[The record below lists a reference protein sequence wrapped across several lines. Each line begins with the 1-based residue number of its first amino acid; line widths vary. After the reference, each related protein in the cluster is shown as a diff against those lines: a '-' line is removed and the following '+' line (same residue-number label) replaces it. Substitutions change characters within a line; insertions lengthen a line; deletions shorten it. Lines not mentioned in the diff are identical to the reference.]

1 MVVRTGGHPD
11 RMVFTS
17 HVFLFYFLP
26 LVLAVYYVLPFR
38 ARTALIALSS
48 YLFYGWANP
57 IWAFIMFF
65 GSSVDYFC
73 GLALVK
79 MSGLPDRDGLPPI
92 IDRTLPRT
100 RAMKVVLGISII
112 TNLGLLAAFKY
123 TGFVAENLNAL
134 SRLLGLGDGAVPVLH
149 LVLPVGISFYTFK
162 AMSYAIDVYRGDA
175 RPMRRFVDYLCFE
188 AFFPDLVAGPII
200 RYAAIEEQMRVRQ
213 HTLDKFARGVA
224 FFGLGMAKKILIA
237 NPMGHIADTAFA
249 AGSLPF
255 HDAWFGLFGYAF
267 QIYFD
272 FSGYSD
278 MACGLALMMGF
289 VLIQNFNSPYQAD
302 SITDFWR
309 RWHISLSTWL
319 RDYLYIPLGGNRHG
333 EWRTYV
339 NLSVVMLLGGLWHGA
354 SWNFVLWGAL
364 HGGMLA
370 FERSQEARRRRA
382 RIDRVATAGGTAGAV
397 DGGVPPRQRWRF
409 PRPVRVGLTFLIVCL
424 GWVFFRAKTLGQ
436 AVTYCWSLIGGA
448 ALLGGGTAAAAPG
461 GQALAGALYTRYHV
475 SSFILAAL
483 LVWAAPNTWSFT
495 SRLSAPRAVCTVG
508 LLALSILLMWTQST
522 NPFLY
527 FQF

>member
-1 MVVRTGGHPD
+1 
-11 RMVFTS
+11 MVFTS

-26 LVLAVYYVLPFR
+26 LVLALYYAVPFR
-38 ARTALIALSS
+38 ARTTLIALFS
-48 YLFYGWANP
+48 YVFYGWANP
-57 IWAFIMFF
+57 LWAVIMFF

-79 MSGLPDRDGLPPI
+79 LSGLPDRDGLPPV
-92 IDRTLPRT
+92 IDRALPRT
-100 RAMKVVLGISII
+100 RGMKVVLGVSVV

-123 TGFVAENLNAL
+123 TGFVAENINAL
-134 SRLLGLGDGAVPVLH
+134 SHAMGAGDHAVPVLH

-175 RPMRRFVDYLCFE
+175 RPMRRFTDYICFE

-200 RYAAIEEQMRVRQ
+200 RYAAIEEQMRVRR

-224 FFGLGMAKKILIA
+224 FFAFGMGKKILIA

-249 AGSLPF
+249 AGSLPPG
-255 HDAWFGLFGYAF
+255 DAWFGLLGYAF

-289 VLIQNFNSPYQAD
+289 VLIQNFDSPYKAD

-319 RDYLYIPLGGNRHG
+319 RDYLYIPLGGNRRG
-333 EWRTYV
+333 EVRTYV
-339 NLSVVMLLGGLWHGA
+339 NLMAVMLLGGLWHGA
-354 SWNFVLWGAL
+354 SWNFVLWGAI

-370 FERSQEARRRRA
+370 FERSRSQRRA
-382 RIDRVATAGGTAGAV
+382 RGQTGWRLPRQARVAI
-397 DGGVPPRQRWRF
+397 
-409 PRPVRVGLTFLIVCL
+409 TFVVVCL
-424 GWVFFRAKTLGQ
+424 SWVFFRAKTLTQ
-436 AVTYCWSLIGGA
+436 AVTYLES
-448 ALLGGGTAAAAPG
+448 LLGRGAGAAAPG
-461 GQALAGALYTRYHV
+461 ADALAGALYTRYHV
-475 SSFILAAL
+475 TMFVVAAAV
-483 LVWAAPNTWSFT
+483 VWAAPNTWAFT
-495 SRLSAPRAVCTVG
+495 SRLSLPRTAAAMT
-508 LLALSILLMWTQST
+508 LLAFSVLVMWTQSA